1 MICPTKIS
9 GPLSNPVGMRLHGI
23 PPEALEQPVPARS
36 YLRQYTADVAAAGA
50 RAYQAPTADI
60 PNQLGPLSAA
70 AATPAEPRR
79 PASSLP
85 RNPLMRARAY
95 QGQTF
100 VPYPEEFAYQ
110 NQTYILYPEEV
121 SRTNYTRVLTLVSK
135 PMQAVASDAI
145 ICICLRPRK
154 TPTSL

>member
-23 PPEALEQPVPARS
+23 PPEALEQPVPAGS

-50 RAYQAPTADI
+50 RAYQAPAADI
-60 PNQLGPLSAA
+60 PNQLEPLSAA
-70 AATPAEPRR
+70 AATPAEPCK

-95 QGQTF
+95 QS
-100 VPYPEEFAYQ
+100 
-110 NQTYILYPEEV
+110 QTYVPCPEEV